1 MIIYAAANQG
11 MFHTAKGIA
20 AIGGRSLA
28 AYLAS
33 ALTAFSW
40 TLVFACA
47 GALAFASAVMVIAGG
62 KNATLSRAVSAEC
75 GADV

>member
-11 MFHTAKGIA
+11 MLYTATGIA
-20 AIGGRSLA
+20 AIGGGALA

-33 ALTAFSW
+33 AFSW

>member
-1 MIIYAAANQG
+1 MLC
-11 MFHTAKGIA
+11 TAKGIA
-20 AIGGRSLA
+20 AIGGGALA

-33 ALTAFSW
+33 APRW

-62 KNATLSRAVSAEC
+62 KNATISRAVSAEG
-75 GADV
+75 GADVR